1 LERDD
6 FFMGL
11 ALEEAEKGYRLT
23 EVPVGAV
30 LVGADGQVLSRAHNM
45 PITSN
50 DPTAHAEILAI
61 RRASAVVGNYR
72 LPETVAYVTLEPCAM
87 CVGAMLHARVRRL
100 VFGADDPGSGAAGSV
115 LDLTGIGRLNHRID
129 VTGGV
134 LAEKCAEILRRF
146 FKERRL
152 KR

>member
-1 LERDD
+1 MERDD

-11 ALEEAEKGYRLT
+11 AIEEAEKGYRLA

-30 LVGADGQVLSRAHNM
+30 LVGGDGEILSRAHNM

-61 RRASAVVGNYR
+61 RRAAGRVGNYR
-72 LPETVAYVTLEPCAM
+72 LPETVIYVSLEPCAM
-87 CVGAMLHARVRRL
+87 CVGALLHSRVRRL
-100 VFGADDPGSGAAGSV
+100 VFGARDPRSGAAGSV
-115 LDLTGIGRLNHRID
+115 VDLTGIACFNHRID

-134 LAEKCAEILRRF
+134 LAEKCAEILNRF
-146 FKERRL
+146 FKERRA
-152 KR
+152 